1 MSLPRLL
8 EQQCDRLSRLLQQ
21 LEQEQRLL
29 GDGAI
34 DGEQLQ
40 QIAEAKRQLHG
51 ELERAEQLRRQAQ
64 IKLGYSDD
72 AAGARLAA
80 EQSNC
85 LPIWN
90 QLIDLADRTARLNS
104 LNGELIQHR
113 LHHNQHMLNIL
124 RDAAGGGSLYGADGS
139 QQRTPQRISSK
150 A

>member
-8 EQQCDRLSRLLQQ
+8 EQQCDRLLRLLQQ
-21 LEQEQRLL
+21 LEQEQAVLAE
-29 GDGAI
+29 GKVDG
-34 DGEQLQ
+34 GRLQ
-40 QIAEAKRQLHG
+40 QIAEDKRQLHE

-72 AAGARLAA
+72 ATGARQAA
-80 EQSNC
+80 EQANC
-85 LPIWN
+85 SPLWK
-90 QLIDLADRTARLNS
+90 QLIDLADRTARLNG

-124 RDAAGGGSLYGADGS
+124 RDAAGGGSLYAADGS

>member
-8 EQQCDRLSRLLQQ
+8 EQQCDRLQRLLQQ
-21 LEQEQRLL
+21 LEQEQAVLAE
-29 GDGAI
+29 GKV
-34 DGEQLQ
+34 DGERLQ
-40 QIAEAKRQLHG
+40 QIAEDKRQLYE

-72 AAGARLAA
+72 AAGAQQAA
-80 EQSNC
+80 AQANC
-85 LPIWN
+85 LPIWK
-90 QLIDLADRTARLNS
+90 QFIDLADRTTRLNG

-124 RDAAGGGSLYGADGS
+124 RDATGGGSLYGADGS